1 MLQKG
6 LSPLKQ
12 VNFPYMEGG
21 YGGGGPHTGGNPGI
35 GEVFNQIVYSLP
47 PIEYSTYPN
56 KVNVILSGL
65 YHTSL

>member
-1 MLQKG
+1 
-6 LSPLKQ
+6 
-12 VNFPYMEGG
+12 MEGG